1 MPPERADCWSKFFIT
16 RFIVSSIRN
25 KIIIP
30 YAILTLIVAAFGTF
44 VVTTLIVGS
53 FRDNFESNLI
63 ESGRVVSGG
72 VVNREEERLRVARL
86 VVNTIGFAEAM
97 KQGKWQSSDREDEG
111 LTVEGAIKGIMANES
126 QIDSVVALDAAG
138 RAKLEFQRS
147 FTDTT
152 QPPTIFR
159 ERNFDFSGSPIVQ
172 TVLSDPKARSKAVGI
187 ARDVRSNQLIFYT
200 VSPASIRTVPD
211 GEADEV
217 VEITGVVLVGNYIE
231 RELDNFSELSQA
243 EIILFNA
250 SQEILNT
257 TLPLSADEVSTLEA
271 SMTETRY
278 QEIANTKPLTT
289 PDSDVDSGWLAQ
301 LVERAAIIFARND
314 QDTETNQT
322 ILDTLMVTQADGQL
336 QEYQLAYGPFRLQN
350 NAVGV
355 FAVAKKTSIISEISR
370 DSQLILGT
378 VFTISVLMVMASGL
392 AVAQQIIQPILRLV
406 TTTQAIAKGDLDRR
420 TGVQSSDEVGILAT
434 NFDIMTSELQKKTVE
449 LEQEAS
455 KLTAILS
462 SIGDGVI
469 VQDMAGQVIR
479 QNPAAET
486 ILDNIGSDMAEEAP
500 ETPTQ
505 FPPSHPDPLNYLLA
519 SLKDV
524 PYFDRQRLEIG
535 SLVLSALSAPVL
547 TSDNEKL
554 GSVVTLRDITQEV
567 IAERLK
573 DEFIQSVSHE
583 LKTPMFPLTG
593 SISLI
598 KMMLPMIQAQIPE
611 KIHEKLTH
619 NANVADEQANDIKN
633 VVLAM
638 VDLSEIDGDSFAIN
652 RAPMNLAEV
661 AELVANDWY
670 SPMEE
675 KGLEFEVEMPDEA
688 VWVDGDEEKIRK
700 VIRTL
705 LKNAH
710 DYTLEGNVNLS
721 IEQNNG
727 RAKLTI
733 QDTGV
738 GILEKD
744 QPYLF
749 TRFKRAIHDKKTF
762 ELSGIGLGLYLSK
775 IIIERQ
781 DGEISMKSEPYN
793 GSTFT
798 FTLPTV
804 PEPEESDDGWDDWD
818 DDDWGDEPEPES
830 SGILM

>member
-1 MPPERADCWSKFFIT
+1 MPPQRSGCRSKFSITQFIS
-16 RFIVSSIRN
+16 SSIRN

-53 FRDNFESNLI
+53 FRDSFENNLV
-63 ESGRVVSGG
+63 ESGRVVSGA
-72 VVNREEERLRVARL
+72 VVGREEERLEVARA
-86 VVNTIGFAEAM
+86 VVNTLGFAEAM
-97 KQGKWQSSDREDEG
+97 KQEKWQGAGGENEE
-111 LTVEGAIKGIMANES
+111 LTVESVINGIMRNEQ
-126 QIDSVVALDAAG
+126 QIDSIVALDATG
-138 RAKLEFQRS
+138 RARLEFQRS

-152 QPPTIFR
+152 QPPTVYR
-159 ERNFDFSGSPIVQ
+159 ESNFDFSNSPIVQ
-172 TVLSDPKARSKAVGI
+172 TVFSDSTARSKAVGI
-187 ARDVRSNQLIFYT
+187 VRDTRSNQLIFYT
-200 VSPASIRTVPD
+200 VSPVSIRTVPD
-211 GEADEV
+211 GEAEER
-217 VEITGVVLVGNYIE
+217 VEITGIVLVGNYIGQ
-231 RELDNFSELSQA
+231 ELDYFSELSQA

-257 TLPLSADEVSTLEA
+257 TLPLSTDEVSTLEA
-271 SMTETRY
+271 SMTLTRY
-278 QEIANTKPLTT
+278 LKIASTEPLSTT
-289 PDSDVDSGWLAQ
+289 ADNEQASGWFTQFA
-301 LVERAAIIFARND
+301 ERVARIFARND

-322 ILDTLMVTQADGQL
+322 ILETLTVTQADGQP
-336 QEYQLAYGPFRLQN
+336 QEYRLAYGPFLLKSKV
-350 NAVGV
+350 VGI
-355 FAVAKKTSIISEISR
+355 FAVAKKTSIITEISR
-370 DSQLILGT
+370 DSQIILGT

-392 AVAQQIIQPILRLV
+392 AVAQQIIRPILRLV
-406 TTTQAIAKGDLDRR
+406 TTTQAIAKGDLNQR

-434 NFDIMTSELQKKTVE
+434 NFDLMTSELQKKTIE
-449 LEQEAS
+449 LEKEAS

-486 ILDNIGSDMAEEAP
+486 ILDNIASDIAKASH
-500 ETPTQ
+500 ETETE
-505 FPPSHPDPLNYLLA
+505 FPRQDPLSYLLA

-524 PYFDRQRLEIG
+524 PYLERQRLEIG
-535 SLVLSALSAPVL
+535 SLVLSALSTPVL
-547 TSDNEKL
+547 ASDNEKL

-598 KMMLPMIQAQIPE
+598 KMMLPMIQAQTPE
-611 KIHEKLTH
+611 KIYEKLTH

-661 AELVANDWY
+661 ADLVANDWY

-688 VWVDGDEEKIRK
+688 VWVDGDEEKLRK

-710 DYTLEGNVNLS
+710 DYTLEGKVNLS

-727 RAKLTI
+727 QAKLTI

-775 IIIERQ
+775 VIVERQ
-781 DGEISMKSEPYN
+781 DGEIWMQSEPYN
-793 GSTFT
+793 GSTFA
-798 FTLPTV
+798 FSLPTV
-804 PEPEESDDGWDDWD
+804 PEPEESDDGWNDWD
-818 DDDWGDEPEPES
+818 DDDWGDEPEPAS